1 MTAQHPIDGQS
12 RAQRVLSWLV
22 DRPGRVVLGLVA
34 ITAVLVVAGISTAP
48 DEDASFSP
56 GGEIF
61 DTGEL
66 VERTFRASTSE
77 LLFIVE
83 DEGADALDLESL
95 REWKRNSEELRASAE
110 LSPAFSTFFDDA
122 LGRMVVGFY
131 TLADAV
137 DDELRAGGVSNGL
150 EGATDDDVKIALSRV
165 LDEGQPTVLFR
176 DALSVQTTSEPQAVG
191 GEQITLWSGPAFL
204 ATLRVAH
211 SAFPVDLESKSEFAT
226 RTDSQQDA
234 IDDERDLEIEHW
246 ARDAQSILRG
256 DQEHLRA
263 WGVAIDGG
271 LTGDEAFQSRC
282 RSCSVRS
289 C

>member
-66 VERTFRASTSE
+66 VERMFRASTSE

-122 LGRMVVGFY
+122 LGRTVVGFY

-137 DDELRAGGVSNGL
+137 DDELV
-150 EGATDDDVKIALSRV
+150 ETDARH
-165 LDEGQPTVLFR
+165 
-176 DALSVQTTSEPQAVG
+176 
-191 GEQITLWSGPAFL
+191 
-204 ATLRVAH
+204 TLRVRVQGVGAEQNPCPCRGLSPYQRVRVTIH
-211 SAFPVDLESKSEFAT
+211 LPISRSRESARSAARRAASALARRSAAMRF
-226 RTDSQQDA
+226 DA
-234 IDDERDLEIEHW
+234 
-246 ARDAQSILRG
+246 S
-256 DQEHLRA
+256 
-263 WGVAIDGG
+263 
-271 LTGDEAFQSRC
+271 TP
-282 RSCSVRS
+282 
-289 C
+289 